1 MSRFTEDGFREAS
14 VRTSDDAKRRAFG
27 HVFGS
32 INSAVSFPS
41 QVFLG
46 SWGAFLFFESDRL
59 FSPGFAVI
67 AAGLLNAEGAEVCC
81 LLNLSET
88 DRMVYEE
95 AAMLFI
101 DAGMEPHSYD
111 AALRQ
116 GGPANGWLF
125 GMELLAFYDF
135 PAEHWVH
142 LRTSNVIESTFA
154 TIRHRTDRVKG
165 AFSRTSLLSMLF
177 KLALCAEKS
186 FRRLKGFNW
195 LAEVVRGVKFA
206 DGVKQ
211 EDQQLAAA

>member
-1 MSRFTEDGFREAS
+1 VLNYLPRS
-14 VRTSDDAKRRAFG
+14 VQPKAKGAIQAIWMADTRANAYRAFDL
-27 HVFGS
+27 
-32 INSAVSFPS
+32 
-41 QVFLG
+41 FLETY
-46 SWGAFLFFESDRL
+46 GAKYPKAAECLTKDRL
-59 FSPGFAVI
+59 
-67 AAGLLNAEGAEVCC
+67 
-81 LLNLSET
+81 
-88 DRMVYEE
+88 
-95 AAMLFI
+95 
-101 DAGMEPHSYD
+101 
-111 AALRQ
+111 Q
-116 GGPANGWLF
+116 
-125 GMELLAFYDF
+125 LLAFYDF